1 MPDSTPHRLAPR
13 LRRYWPVVLLL
24 AVALLAVVAWR
35 RPLADRLWPEARAEV
50 LRTQAAQAL
59 SQGQLSASDGSGAR
73 ELYQASLVLD
83 PDRDDALLGLAQVAT
98 AALARA
104 RGAIAHGHV
113 DAAKRDLA
121 LARELDAPRAQVAPV
136 ATLLLEYEL
145 ARARIPELLARAA
158 AARAEH
164 RVDGEE
170 DAALP
175 LYQRV
180 LSLRPRM
187 LEALEGREDA
197 IAELLQGARAA
208 LARGDLAEASAIAAA
223 ARGYDRGHADLP
235 RIEAALAAACGEQL
249 REQDAANRV
258 AGGVHGKVLGDVGQA
273 ACGKPLP

>member
-1 MPDSTPHRLAPR
+1 MHEFVARCR
-13 LRRYWPVVLLL
+13 QYWPLLLVLVIVLL
-24 AVALLAVVAWR
+24 AIVVWR

-50 LRTQAAQAL
+50 LRTQAAHAL
-59 SQGQLSASDGSGAR
+59 LEGRFSASDGSGAR
-73 ELYQASLVLD
+73 ELYLASLLLD
-83 PDRDDALLGLAQVAT
+83 PDRNDSQLGLARVAT

-104 RGAIAHGHV
+104 RYAIASDHV
-113 DAAKRDLA
+113 EAAKRDLA

-136 ATLLLEYEL
+136 AALLLEHEL

-158 AARAEH
+158 AARSQH
-164 RVDGEE
+164 RLDGAD

-197 IAELLQGARAA
+197 IAELLQQARTA
-208 LARGDLAEASAIAAA
+208 LARGDVAEAAAIAAA
-223 ARGYDRGHADLP
+223 ARAYDRGHADLP
-235 RIEAALAAACGEQL
+235 RVEAALAAACDAQL
-249 REQDAANRV
+249 RQEDAADGV
-258 AGGVHGKVLGDVGQA
+258 AGGVQGKILGDVGES